1 MIPADDQP
9 DDTGEFLF
17 YQTDDAKSRIELR
30 LHDGN
35 VWLTQR
41 QLSDLYQ
48 VSLPTVNEHLATIYD
63 EGELSPEATIR
74 KFRIVQSEGNRQVSR
89 LVDHY
94 RLEAILSVGYRV
106 RSQRGVQFRRWAI
119 SRNRIREIPHS
130 PFIIRGKLRT

>member
-1 MIPADDQP
+1 MSPADDQP

-17 YQTDDAKSRIELR
+17 YQTDDAKSRIQLR

-48 VSLPTVNEHLATIYD
+48 VSVKTVNEHLATIYD
-63 EGELSPEATIR
+63 EGELSQEATIR
-74 KFRIVQSEGNRQVSR
+74 KFLIVQSEGNRQVSR

-106 RSQRGVQFRRWAI
+106 RSQRGVQFRRWAT
-119 SRNRIREIPHS
+119 SRNRIREILHS
-130 PFIIRGKLRT
+130 PFIIGGKLRT